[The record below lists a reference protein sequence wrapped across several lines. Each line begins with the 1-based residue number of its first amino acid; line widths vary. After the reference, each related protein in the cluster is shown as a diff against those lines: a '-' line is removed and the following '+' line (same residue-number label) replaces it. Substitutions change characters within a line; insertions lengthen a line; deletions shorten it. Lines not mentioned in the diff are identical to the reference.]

1 VDFEASTWSRLQAF
15 IRAVHTEAR
24 VDASYEELYGVRA
37 GTVVARGQAGACGA
51 SEHVLAGDGTVCNPG
66 VSSQAA

>member
-1 VDFEASTWSRLQAF
+1 VDFEARTWSRLQAF

-37 GTVVARGQAGACGA
+37 RTVVVRGQAGAGGA
-51 SEHVLAGDGTVCNPG
+51 SEHVLTGGDTVCNLG
-66 VSSQAA
+66 LSSQAA